1 RKLSANSLR
10 PDVSASARYGRC
22 NAPALPRSIHEAL
35 WGALH
40 MSRSFGAAA
49 NCIGDLMV
57 AKKMEAELACV
68 DCGQITP
75 RRSANQKYCPNCRAE
90 RACATEHQLLKLVE
104 RRHAPVDW
112 VEVDQQL
119 SVLLGRCDLLFHN
132 QAMFV
137 RDVRDRRERARRE
150 G

>member
-1 RKLSANSLR
+1 
-10 PDVSASARYGRC
+10 
-22 NAPALPRSIHEAL
+22 
-35 WGALH
+35 
-40 MSRSFGAAA
+40 
-49 NCIGDLMV
+49 MV
-57 AKKMEAELACV
+57 AKNMKAELACV

-90 RACATEHQLLKLVE
+90 RACATEHQLLKLIE

-137 RDVRDRRERARRE
+137 RDVHDRRERAKRE
-150 G
+150 GVDYYLSVAQRAWLDGLHHKVTARMAVEEDVRRQQQMAKLEHQGESTIH